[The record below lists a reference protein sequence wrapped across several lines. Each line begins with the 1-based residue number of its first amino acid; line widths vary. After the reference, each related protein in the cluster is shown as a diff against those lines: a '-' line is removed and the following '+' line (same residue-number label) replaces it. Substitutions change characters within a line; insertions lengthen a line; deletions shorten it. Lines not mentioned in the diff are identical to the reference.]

1 VRPIVAKG
9 RNSPVEAHEH
19 QGSQLKYLTV
29 HPDNYD
35 PNKKYPMIIML
46 HGFGANMQDLAGVAP
61 VLHPTG
67 YVYAFP
73 NAPEAMELAP
83 GMIGYSWTHPERRR
97 DPEEDAKTRVM
108 LNEFFREVMEQYNVE
123 PGNAVLGGFSQGG
136 RMAYACGLGKPDL
149 FAGVMALSA
158 AVFDTD
164 PLLEQLPA
172 ERTQPV
178 FIAHGDADMTVAV
191 DQARMTKAFLES
203 EGYQPVYNEYPV
215 GHEISRSLLSDM
227 TTWLKDVLPP
237 LG

>member
-1 VRPIVAKG
+1 
-9 RNSPVEAHEH
+9 VEAHEH

-123 PGNAVLGGFSQGG
+123 PGNVVLGGFSQGG

-149 FAGVMALSA
+149 FAGIMALSA

-178 FIAHGDADMTVAV
+178 FIAHGDVDMTVAV

-203 EGYQPVYNEYPV
+203 EGYQPVYNEYPM

>member
-1 VRPIVAKG
+1 
-9 RNSPVEAHEH
+9 
-19 QGSQLKYLTV
+19 
-29 HPDNYD
+29 
-35 PNKKYPMIIML
+35 
-46 HGFGANMQDLAGVAP
+46 
-61 VLHPTG
+61 
-67 YVYAFP
+67 
-73 NAPEAMELAP
+73 
-83 GMIGYSWTHPERRR
+83 
-97 DPEEDAKTRVM
+97 M

-123 PGNAVLGGFSQGG
+123 PGNVVLGGFSQGG

-149 FAGVMALSA
+149 FAGIMALSA

-178 FIAHGDADMTVAV
+178 FIAHGDVDMTVAV

-203 EGYQPVYNEYPV
+203 EGYQPVYNEYPM